1 MTRELSAAEKAFNQA
16 KRQFVVL
23 SKRTAKALNS
33 ERERLGRQLKSANAR
48 GKKIRAQLDRKR
60 EALSKAVSASATATI
75 KTQMKELRERLA
87 AVREESKE
95 TRSELAA
102 VRADLASARDH
113 LGRALHVDKAMTV
126 LEKQWAKV
134 AQRKGKEKAAREKK
148 AAAKKKPA
156 AKKRATAKKKTGA
169 GKKAAAKRKP
179 AARKKA
185 ATKKK
190 PTVEKP
196 TAA

>member
-33 ERERLGRQLKSANAR
+33 ERARLARQLKSANAR

-60 EALSKAVSASATATI
+60 EALGNAASAKATATI
-75 KTQMKELRERLA
+75 KAQMKELRERLA
-87 AVREESKE
+87 TAREESKE

-134 AQRKGKEKAAREKK
+134 AQRKGKKKATRKKK

-156 AKKRATAKKKTGA
+156 AKKRAA

-185 ATKKK
+185 ATKQR
-190 PTVEKP
+190 P
-196 TAA
+196 TAEKTAAA